1 MIKNLVVANDVGV
14 TTLFGAVT
22 IGAAG
27 AITSQTSLGFT
38 VAYDGAAGK
47 YTATLDRPFPELL
60 FASAVPSLST
70 ATECVLQ
77 LGAIDMD
84 NAART
89 VKFINTTSGV
99 ATALASGTVL
109 YIQLVLKDSTVGP

>member
-1 MIKNLVVANDVGV
+1 MIKNLTYANDVEV
-14 TTLFGAVT
+14 TSLYGAVT

-38 VAYDGAAGK
+38 VAYDGSAGK

-60 FASAVPSLST
+60 FASAVPSLAT

-77 LGAIDMD
+77 LGAIDMA
-84 NAART
+84 NSART

-99 ATALASGTVL
+99 AAELASGTIL
-109 YIQLVLKDSTVGP
+109 YLMLVLKDSTCTP